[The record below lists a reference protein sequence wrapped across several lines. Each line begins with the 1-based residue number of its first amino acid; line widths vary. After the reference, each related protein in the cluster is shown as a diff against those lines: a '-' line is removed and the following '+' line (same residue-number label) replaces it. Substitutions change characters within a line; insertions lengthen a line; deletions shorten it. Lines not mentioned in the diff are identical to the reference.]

1 MVSLP
6 SPLQL
11 GLRITNEQFWQL
23 CHQHQDLQFERTA
36 EGELIIMSPTGGLT
50 SGLAK
55 GEALRDHNSEI
66 NFQLRLWNRQS
77 QLGKVF
83 DSSGGFKLPNG
94 ADRSPDAAW
103 IELSRWNSLTRQ
115 QQEQFVPLCPDF
127 VVELRSDPA
136 ALKDTPSDKV
146 ASAKERATIRL
157 PSDKLKTIQNK
168 MQEYL
173 DNGAKL
179 GWLIDPH
186 CQVVEIYRPR
196 QKMEIL
202 HSPKTVSGED
212 ILPGF
217 SLDLTEIF

>member
-11 GLRITNEQFWQL
+11 GLQITDEQFWRL

-50 SGLAK
+50 SD
-55 GEALRDHNSEI
+55 RNSEI
-66 NFQLRLWNRQS
+66 NFQLRLWNRNS
-77 QLGKVF
+77 KLGKVF
-83 DSSGGFKLPNG
+83 ESSGGFKLPNG
-94 ADRSPDAAW
+94 ANRSPDAAW
-103 IELSRWNSLTRQ
+103 VELSRWNSLTRQ

-127 VVELRSDPA
+127 VVELRS
-136 ALKDTPSDKV
+136 PSD
-146 ASAKERATIRL
+146 S
-157 PSDKLKTIQNK
+157 LKAIQNK

-179 GWLIDPH
+179 GWLIDPQR
-186 CQVVEIYRPR
+186 QVVEIYRPS
-196 QKMEIL
+196 QQVEIL
-202 HSPKTVSGED
+202 QSPNTVSGEN

-217 SLDLTEIF
+217 SLDLAEIF